1 MATSAGIPTVRL
13 RDYASGNRAAQSRF
27 AAALRDALQEYG
39 FASVSDHGIDPD
51 LIRRTYRCC
60 KRFFELEVREKL
72 KLGGSPGG
80 ARGYT
85 GFGIEHAKD
94 RAQPDLKE
102 FFHVGRELPAE
113 PARSHEILPN
123 RWPAAAPEMAACCS
137 SLFEELEGCACVL
150 LEALAE
156 SYGLPEGTFAEMTHA
171 GNHVLRA
178 LHYPPVPNDAHPEA
192 LRSAPHEDIN
202 LITLL
207 CEASESGLEILRP
220 DGHWLAVEAP
230 AGQIVVDAGDMLER
244 LTNGVIPA
252 TTHRVVNPPELA
264 DRHRYSLP
272 FFAHPRPESDLSVLP
287 AFVTPERPAQT
298 PPITAAEFL
307 EQRLR
312 AIGLV

>member
-102 FFHVGRELPAE
+102 FFHVGRELPTE
-113 PARSHEILPN
+113 PTRSHEILPN
-123 RWPAAAPEMAACCS
+123 RWPAAAPEM
-137 SLFEELEGCACVL
+137 
-150 LEALAE
+150 
-156 SYGLPEGTFAEMTHA
+156 
-171 GNHVLRA
+171 R
-178 LHYPPVPNDAHPEA
+178 
-192 LRSAPHEDIN
+192 R
-202 LITLL
+202 
-207 CEASESGLEILRP
+207 
-220 DGHWLAVEAP
+220 
-230 AGQIVVDAGDMLER
+230 
-244 LTNGVIPA
+244 
-252 TTHRVVNPPELA
+252 
-264 DRHRYSLP
+264 
-272 FFAHPRPESDLSVLP
+272 
-287 AFVTPERPAQT
+287 
-298 PPITAAEFL
+298 
-307 EQRLR
+307 
-312 AIGLV
+312 